1 MEKQVKIKTGRS
13 LSQIIDSIVRESNSR
28 AQMYQNAVDEKMR
41 QSKMIDEEDD
51 LFADDESSSD
61 KKSSKTMDDEKEKLK
76 KGNISTDDVVSKLN
90 TIRGGKSFKDDLVA
104 NRLDEYFKSLS
115 KAEKIALFAFL
126 KGLAQIVTGEVP
138 ADDVIDPSNPPAE
151 VEMEKTSNKK
161 SVKAKTN
168 VVKMPKKDEEDKKK
182 PKSSKED
189 TSGPVPISPK
199 K

>member
-151 VEMEKTSNKK
+151 VEMEKTGNKK